1 MMDIMIDPQEYKKF
15 QPPVEHIVS
24 GKTITVR
31 MNVFLT
37 QIIPGI
43 IDEVENDGQKVLALH
58 RIEKIGNK
66 MIQQAFARGTP
77 VNTIMSYYEA
87 LNVASWDIINK
98 PAGVDK

>member
-1 MMDIMIDPQEYKKF
+1 MMETMINPQEYKKF

-37 QIIPGI
+37 EIIPGI
-43 IDEVENDGQKVLALH
+43 IDEVENDGQKVLALY
-58 RIEKIGNK
+58 RIEKIGNR
-66 MIQQAFARGTP
+66 MIQQAFAKGTP

-98 PAGVDK
+98 PNGDEY